1 MPYLIKNKT
10 VLILIFIL
18 QSCAY
23 AKISKTES
31 YYKVL
36 KIDNTRTRSEIE
48 VTPDRIIT
56 ICEKITDEI
65 PDLRGFY
72 FLVLDDKNTVISII
86 RGNTIDKTVCEREIA
101 KINKIIKNGNRIYF
115 GGMHDA
121 LDPDVEEGSEYY
133 FKNHGKF
140 KSNGRVL
147 QWAYIANEKG
157 QCFAAHTVEKKPCPP
172 DNFPIGKD
180 E

>member
-1 MPYLIKNKT
+1 MLYLIKNKT

-23 AKISKTES
+23 AKISKTDS

-36 KIDNTRTRSEIE
+36 KIDKTRTRSEIE

-56 ICEKITDEI
+56 ICEKVNDEI

-86 RGNTIDKTVCEREIA
+86 RGNTIDKTVCDREIV
-101 KINKIIKNGNRIYF
+101 KINKIIKNSKTIYF

-121 LDPDVEEGSEYY
+121 LDVDIEEGSEHY
-133 FKNHGKF
+133 FKNLGKF
-140 KSNGRVL
+140 KTNGRVL
-147 QWAYIANEKG
+147 QWAFIANEKG
-157 QCFAAHTVEKKPCPP
+157 ECFPAHTVDKKTCPP

>member
-1 MPYLIKNKT
+1 MLNLIKNKL
-10 VLILIFIL
+10 LIMLLLSL
-18 QSCAY
+18 QSCVY
-23 AKISKTES
+23 AKVAKNES

-36 KIDNTRTRSEIE
+36 KIDKNRNRSEIE
-48 VTPDRIIT
+48 VTPDRIKT
-56 ICEKITDEI
+56 ICEKVNDEI

-86 RGNTIDKTVCEREIA
+86 RGNTTYKTVCDRENA
-101 KINKIIKNGNRIYF
+101 KISKIIKNGKRIYF
-115 GGMHDA
+115 GGMRDA
-121 LDPDVEEGSEYY
+121 LDPDIEEGSEHY

-147 QWAYIANEKG
+147 QWVYIANEKG
-157 QCFAAHTVEKKPCPP
+157 QCFAAHTADKKPCPP
-172 DNFPIGKD
+172 DSFPIGKD